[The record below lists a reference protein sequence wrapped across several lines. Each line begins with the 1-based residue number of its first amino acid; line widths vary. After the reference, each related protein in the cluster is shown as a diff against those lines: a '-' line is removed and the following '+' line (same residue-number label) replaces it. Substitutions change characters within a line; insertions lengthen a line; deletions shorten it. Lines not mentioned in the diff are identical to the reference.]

1 MKLPGETDDKCT
13 PEACKV
19 RKALLAVLSARDVTN
34 VESDILI
41 RKDAG
46 PEGNS
51 LALGNVGLIDVKEA
65 RVDGEALK
73 CIEAQAGGIAE
84 AVGDVHG
91 DGEVVVAK
99 PAMVTKKD
107 NRAAAKKAKFKA
119 DRAKAANIEL
129 AQRLCGAA
137 GSVRSGLGEE
147 ATSEGRLGRGSGGE
161 ERLGEGGGEG
171 QFQIFFA
178 TAIGTSHLR
187 TPCLSLRLRCT
198 PIRFSDRPSTHP
210 LTNPPGCPAPPPTA
224 DRRICN

>member
-1 MKLPGETDDKCT
+1 MLREAYE
-13 PEACKV
+13 EACKV
-19 RKALLAVLSARDVTN
+19 RIALLAVLSARDVTN

-65 RVDGEALK
+65 RVDGEAQK

-137 GSVRSGLGEE
+137 GSVMSGLGEE

-171 QFQIFFA
+171 QFQNFFVN
-178 TAIGTSHLR
+178 AIGTS
-187 TPCLSLRLRCT
+187 
-198 PIRFSDRPSTHP
+198 PSTNSLPQSSLTLHP
-210 LTNPPGCPAPPPTA
+210 NPSFGSTLHPPTYQPS
-224 DRRICN
+224 